1 MMRRLTLAEAGDP
14 QRAPLSDAEA
24 AILVSTGLAE
34 TARTETSGVWQ
45 LRAGRKVGTLQIGQ
59 DLQVTVAPKVPI
71 DRLVFMMGY
80 ARDPSFWR
88 DDPVA
93 LPQHQDLPEAL
104 AHAFNRFAI
113 KSVEQGLL
121 QGYREV
127 DDSLHVVRGRIR
139 ADDQLRLRYQM
150 PLPVEVRYDEF
161 TVDIAENQILLD
173 ATLRLLRVP
182 QVSTVTR
189 SGLHRMRLQLSD
201 VTRPGPGRPMPAWR
215 QSRLNARYQPALRI
229 AELVIAASSFEQ
241 VGIGA
246 EIEVS
251 GFVFDAWKIFEDFVC
266 VALAEAM
273 TGGTGRAE
281 FQHRGWLDTGG
292 AIPIEPDFTWWS
304 GSQPRAVVDA
314 KYKAEKTGRFPNVDT
329 YQVLSYCT
337 ALGLD
342 DGHLVYAKGE
352 ADQRSYRVTRSPVT
366 VHCHTLDLA
375 TEPASLLE
383 QVRALASRIEAGYSM
398 RLSRTFTVAGNEVA
412 PTSARPKLSTGA
424 SPLWT

>member
-1 MMRRLTLAEAGDP
+1 MMRRLTLAEVGES

-34 TARTETSGVWQ
+34 TARTETNGVWQ
-45 LRAGRKVGTLQIGQ
+45 VRAGRKVGTLQIGQ
-59 DLQVTVAPKVPI
+59 TLQVTVTPKVEI

-80 ARDPSFWR
+80 ARAPSFWR

-93 LPQHQDLPEAL
+93 LPRHEDLPEAL
-104 AHAFNRFAI
+104 AHAFNRFAT

-173 ATLRLLRVP
+173 ATMRLLRVP
-182 QVSTVTR
+182 QISTVTR
-189 SGLHRMRLQLSD
+189 SGLHRLRLQFND
-201 VTRPGPGRPMPAWR
+201 VTRLGPGRPLPAWR
-215 QSRLNARYQPALRI
+215 ESRLNARYQLALRI
-229 AELVIAASSFEQ
+229 AELVIAASSFDQ
-241 VGIGA
+241 LGNGG
-246 EIEVS
+246 EIEVT
-251 GFVFDAWKIFEDFVC
+251 GFIFDAWKIFEDFVC
-266 VALAEAM
+266 VALSEAM
-273 TGGTGRAE
+273 TGGTGQAK

-314 KYKAEKTGRFPNVDT
+314 KYKVEKIGRFPNADA
-329 YQVLSYCT
+329 YQVLAYCT

-366 VHCHTLDLA
+366 IHCHTLDLA
-375 TEPASLLE
+375 TEPGRLLE
-383 QVRALASRIEAGYSM
+383 QVRALASRIAPGHSM
-398 RLSRTFTVAGNEVA
+398 LTVAGNEA
-412 PTSARPKLSTGA
+412 ARPASATAKLPIDTR
-424 SPLWT
+424 PL